1 MQPTKGEKIF
11 RITYL
16 IKGYYPEHTKKLQF
30 NNKNRIQKW
39 ADNLNWHFSRE
50 SEVEKHA
57 KRCSTARITMETRGG
72 ARRDSTAH
80 ASGRRGHHPARDR
93 QAAGAGRGAGTRPV
107 PRGRCPRALS
117 CSPLSSPRGWPVRHR
132 SPRCEDQT
140 SGRSAPRAGRPRT
153 ACHARAAADRPQLS
167 ACQACGRPVTWPGR
181 DGRRGEGGPQ
191 RKHRDGG
198 HGPPPRPQVCV
209 PGAAA
214 PRGAAV

>member
-1 MQPTKGEKIF
+1 MGGQLESAFLKGIGGREA
-11 RITYL
+11 RETL
-16 IKGYYPEHTKKLQF
+16 
-30 NNKNRIQKW
+30 
-39 ADNLNWHFSRE
+39 LN
-50 SEVEKHA
+50 
-57 KRCSTARITMETRGG
+57 STDHHGN
-72 ARRDSTAH
+72 ARRGPARQHCARVRATRPPSGQGQAG
-80 ASGRRGHHPARDR
+80 GRRW
-93 QAAGAGRGAGTRPV
+93 AG
-107 PRGRCPRALS
+107 RGRCPRALS

-140 SGRSAPRAGRPRT
+140 PGRSAPRAGRPRT